1 MLSKTYLLLLAF
13 VCACIGMT
21 MAMPDQR
28 FRGDGVM
35 MPAAGM
41 RRVKRGPVHVP
52 TAGGEDQEDKEDKEP
67 ASADGK
73 AKIVASAEDKKQ
85 LRNMVESLVR
95 LVNGLRHDG
104 AIRLPDPLERV
115 FKGVIEA
122 MDTLQDDL
130 DADLDIDLG
139 NLLNSGGK

>member
-1 MLSKTYLLLLAF
+1 MYTV

-35 MPAAGM
+35 MPAAGI
-41 RRVKRGPVHVP
+41 RRVKRGPIPVP
-52 TAGGEDQEDKEDKEP
+52 AAAAAGEDGEDKEDEQKAP
-67 ASADGK
+67 TNGKDKIVPSAD
-73 AKIVASAEDKKQ
+73 DKKQ

-104 AIRLPDPLERV
+104 AIRLPNPLERIL
-115 FKGVIEA
+115 KGIMEG
-122 MDTLQDDL
+122 MDKLQDEL
-130 DADLDIDLG
+130 EADLDIDLG